1 MSSNDTCKNLP
12 NIISSF
18 IDTFVDF
25 TVAGIF
31 LPPSP
36 PPPPPFQTTYPP
48 ADRLIAVGDLHGDLS
63 KSKQALRLA
72 GLIDSDDNWSGGSA
86 TLVQVGD
93 IFDRGGQELKILYFL
108 EKLKRQATKNGGCVV
123 TMNGNHE
130 IMNIDG
136 NFFCTQPS
144 GLDEFKNWAFWYTI
158 GNNMKTLCNVV
169 HKNST
174 NQTAPDDLYHG
185 IPFSFPGVK
194 EEYADGFRARIAALR
209 PKGPIAVRFLSKNLT
224 VVVVGGSVFV
234 HGGLLARHVDY
245 GLEKINND
253 VRDWIMGLKEKV
265 CDDMV
270 RSRESM
276 VWLRKFSNEAVG
288 ECDCGLLEHVLATI
302 PGARRMVIGHT
313 IQSRGINAV
322 CGNKGVRIDVGLSKG
337 CVDGLPEVLEIRRD
351 SDLRILRSRQ
361 GCDRLGREELVAPE
375 KDLPM
380 EVEVKA

>member
-136 NFFCTQPS
+136 NFFCTEPS

-169 HKNST
+169 HKNY
-174 NQTAPDDLYHG
+174 QTAPDDLYHG

-276 VWLRKFSNEAVG
+276 V
-288 ECDCGLLEHVLATI
+288 LAEEEEE
-302 PGARRMVIGHT
+302 
-313 IQSRGINAV
+313 
-322 CGNKGVRIDVGLSKG
+322 D
-337 CVDGLPEVLEIRRD
+337 EI
-351 SDLRILRSRQ
+351 
-361 GCDRLGREELVAPE
+361 
-375 KDLPM
+375 
-380 EVEVKA
+380 